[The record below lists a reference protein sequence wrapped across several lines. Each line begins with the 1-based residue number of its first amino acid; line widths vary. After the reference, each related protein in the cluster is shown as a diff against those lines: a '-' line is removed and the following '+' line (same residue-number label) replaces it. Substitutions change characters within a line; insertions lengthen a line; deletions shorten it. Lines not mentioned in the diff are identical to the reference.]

1 MSIPIIWSC
10 TEPTGGLRTSMERLA
25 RQMVRDG
32 GYDSV
37 DILYVIY
44 LSLSTPKSM
53 SGGRKTACH
62 FKVRLIGRDEGRQL
76 VHDHRIKLEHR
87 DQAGTSRRY
96 QLTGKD
102 ARYDY
107 SSMQAKN
114 GPPSSCPKNKRL
126 QRQAEAAG
134 AAADRSQTAQHI
146 SGRASIATQASQ
158 ANQEYRS
165 VTTHAA
171 STTAQPSGG
180 SGSGAYGQAGQAQSA
195 PSKATQGTSSAQ
207 QATSSSGWINGW
219 YPDPYTRRGER
230 RADGWHPDPWGQKQ
244 FRWFQGGYWSLNT
257 R

>member
-32 GYDSV
+32 GYDYV
-37 DILYVIY
+37 DI
-44 LSLSTPKSM
+44 LSTPKSM

-87 DQAGTSRRY
+87 DPAGTSRRY

-134 AAADRSQTAQHI
+134 AAADGGQTAQHI
-146 SGRASIATQASQ
+146 PGRANIATQASK
-158 ANQEYRS
+158 ANQEYHS
-165 VTTHAA
+165 ATTHAA
-171 STTAQPSGG
+171 TTAAQPSGG
-180 SGSGAYGQAGQAQSA
+180 NGSGAYGQAGQAQST
-195 PSKATQGTSSAQ
+195 PSKAAQGTSSAQ
-207 QATSSSGWINGW
+207 QAAASSGWINGW
-219 YPDPYTRRGER
+219 YLDPYTSQGQR

-244 FRWFQGGYWSLNT
+244 FRWFQGGYWSLST